1 MFHTVLLNKHNPTF
15 FSCYDRNTKKSLEYV
30 LVVKKTCFAGIRV
43 LKRKLFN
50 AVTLHHSNYSPVSTH
65 TVLEAGLLSAGIVAL
80 QLKMGV
86 LGCCAMKP

>member
-1 MFHTVLLNKHNPTF
+1 MTETQ
-15 FSCYDRNTKKSLEYV
+15 KKVSLQYV
-30 LVVKKTCFAGIRV
+30 SVVKKSCYAGITV
-43 LKRKLFN
+43 LECQFFN
-50 AVTLHHSNYSPVSTH
+50 ALTLHHNNSSPVSTH